1 MGKSF
6 PVFLKM
12 YQCVWAGCKQLLPCA
27 LGQTPITESR
37 PGPLKT
43 PPLPSRASQLAP
55 QHPPTPPG
63 PAPPWPEGKQ

>member
-12 YQCVWAGCKQLLPCA
+12 YQYARAGCKQLLPCA

-43 PPLPSRASQLAP
+43 PPVPPPAPQLAP
-55 QHPPTPPG
+55 QPPPTTPG
-63 PAPPWPEGKQ
+63 PEGKQ